1 MFAPNFASSIAEASP
16 IPCVLPHTIA
26 FLFFNDI
33 SIYSIMG
40 TQVDQFALD
49 GSHRGNKKISWHP
62 VGHFPTGTYI
72 IQASTK
78 NLIETQKILFIK

>member
-1 MFAPNFASSIAEASP
+1 
-16 IPCVLPHTIA
+16 
-26 FLFFNDI
+26 
-33 SIYSIMG
+33 MG

-49 GSHRGNKKISWHP
+49 GSHRGNKKYSWHP